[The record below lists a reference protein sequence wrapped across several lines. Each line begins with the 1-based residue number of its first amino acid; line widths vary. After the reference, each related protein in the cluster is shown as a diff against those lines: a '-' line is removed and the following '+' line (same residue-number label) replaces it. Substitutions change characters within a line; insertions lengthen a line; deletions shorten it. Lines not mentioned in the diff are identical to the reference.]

1 MVNLPNN
8 RQPSW
13 HCVANLGDVN
23 PFEYGGKFLMIDR
36 RGIYPAE
43 LWVFSEWTEEDTRM
57 TLHQIVLE
65 PCFLI
70 QNERL
75 GGHDV
80 GANVYHT
87 YSPEWFGDRSSTA
100 AVSSSIGMD
109 REEFCRLFC
118 GNPYDR
124 AVAYAAIAS
133 HYGLANFDTAPRI
146 FTTKREAKAF
156 CNRMLAQIKKTEA
169 LPDGWR

>member
-1 MVNLPNN
+1 MTNN
-8 RQPSW
+8 SQPSW

-23 PFEYGGKFLMIDR
+23 PFEHGGKFLMIDR

-43 LWVFSEWTEEDTRM
+43 LWVFSEWQEESPQM
-57 TLHQIVLE
+57 TLHTIVLK

-70 QNERL
+70 RNETR
-75 GGHDV
+75 GGYDV

-100 AVSSSIGMD
+100 EVSSFVGMD

-118 GNPYDR
+118 GNPYNRAIAYD
-124 AVAYAAIAS
+124 AVASY
-133 HYGLANFDTAPRI
+133 YGLAEFDQSPRT

-156 CNRMLAQIKKTEA
+156 CNRMLSQIKKAEA